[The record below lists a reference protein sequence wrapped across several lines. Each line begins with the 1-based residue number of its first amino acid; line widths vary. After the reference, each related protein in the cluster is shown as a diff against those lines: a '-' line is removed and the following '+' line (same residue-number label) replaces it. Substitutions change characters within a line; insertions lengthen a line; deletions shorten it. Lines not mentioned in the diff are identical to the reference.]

1 MHYLRLVCNPPSLAL
16 CPSHPLYQS
25 IKREY
30 QSIDDINLSGKLVAL
45 KQLIL
50 DCGVGVGVV
59 NENGNEDEH
68 EDQETAVDD
77 DDNYN
82 DDGDGDDG
90 ILVLK
95 HPSVKYSWLLGYK
108 DGQVVESYKDK
119 PATSNRFVKE
129 NELLFMHLDTQD
141 EGVYYCNASNIHGW
155 TISNNASV
163 RIAFLNK
170 DIIGPEPKIA
180 SVGETV
186 LMECKPP
193 KGIPKP
199 SVIWKFNGNVIE
211 VNKRIKILDNGNLR
225 IDKAT
230 RKDSGRYNCVAKNFA
245 DERDSSSAMLTVRQK
260 PQFKIAP
267 SNIEVKVN
275 EAAVFPCVAEG
286 DPKPTIVWRRDNQ
299 KKIPSSRAILL
310 DNKGMQISK
319 VQLSDMGNYICH
331 ASNSA
336 GHLEAYARLSVV
348 STPGFLETPE
358 NQKVRVG
365 DTAKFNCRVTGSPQ
379 PTIIWGHNGD
389 HFIADEENSRR
400 GERIQISKDGTL
412 IISPVKISDSGKYEC
427 KASSYTGKIQSSAY
441 LNVIDSQKFVPPVI
455 EVGPQNQT
463 LRSGLTATFNC
474 QPKQPDE
481 LVTVNWLKNGQ
492 QLNSISDPRIIQLTT
507 GTMKINLLRMSD
519 AGNYTCKVIQN
530 EAFTMWSVSLKMIDK
545 NGFESAILQTTD
557 DARMLPSSPTNF
569 EVIERG
575 DSWITFKWES
585 PPHEESNIIHYLIEY
600 SPYESR
606 QGWYMQSI
614 LHSSPGKIVNLHPE
628 TGYRFLIRSVNDI
641 GIGNP
646 NVIPFVVFT
655 SKKQHYSQLNY
666 SQLKT
671 KVENVY
677 CENLKMKSVSTDQ
690 ITIVWHVAG
699 PPAALKLLSG
709 FIAKYKRVPLS
720 RCLSNN
726 KGTYMEHCSL
736 SESLLSQIELDTN
749 NPKSIFNE
757 EGSEEMKLVPMTD
770 RNDQMVAYTI
780 IPKLEPFVCYEVYV
794 QPYLDHPKYGKLTG
808 TVSKSITIL
817 TYDSVPTKSPT
828 DLTARWLS
836 NTSVEISWKPAPKQ
850 YINGILKGYSLHIIG
865 NDTNS
870 TRSIEVSPKSTIVRV
885 QDLILNMPYVVH
897 IAASTCQGEGIRSAG
912 LMLTASSTI
921 ITMSPNLID
930 RRSGLNNGKSIQA
943 SVTKQPWFIS
953 IMVVGGCLWFMI
965 CAFILVVGRS
975 MYLRGLIYKSGY
987 SNGTKL
993 IANTSHQIV
1002 SHMNTNT
1009 NSNASGMYKDS
1020 IILQPL
1026 IGTSNSVSP
1035 NEYQTDPGE
1044 AITNST
1050 SIHTTLIPNSS
1061 QRRFQDSISSSN
1073 STCKSSTSQPI
1084 DKQKQRYKL
1093 DKNGPG
1099 IMLNLGHAIPP
1110 PPEFPPPPAP
1120 ISPTA
1125 SNSTYYLQPDIGADD
1140 GTCSYASCPIN
1151 VPISNASTTISPIPG
1166 YLWSAKHNS
1175 LVPVPGYIDYSCVPF
1190 NMMNMT
1196 HHSDTISIASSF
1208 ALPPPHDMLSMT
1220 HLSDDPYLPGSNGA
1234 NSATQLGL
1242 NGYPLDL
1249 SSMVSSHISNGN
1261 GSSSSAILSGNST
1274 RDFNKYESITRSGQ
1288 NDDSTSLLE
1297 EDEEADKS
1305 EIEEEEEEED
1315 DHSNDCNTSDHSNS
1329 LKGWQNSSSIPSKN
1343 FIQMTP
1349 SYFSQSNY
1357 TDEDAT
1363 YDICA
1368 EDQHVQ
1374 EQRCGIVCNNQ
1385 HNYYPPNNPKDF
1397 FPPPPN
1403 GSYYENQLNH
1413 CYDNPPT
1420 GQLTS
1425 TNINP
1430 FRNCGYLGETPIV

>member
-1 MHYLRLVCNPPSLAL
+1 MTFNACNFILCVIVLANLNYCESQKPIISEHPASTHGLSLQRVSLRCSA
-16 CPSHPLYQS
+16 
-25 IKREY
+25 K
-30 QSIDDINLSGKLVAL
+30 
-45 KQLIL
+45 
-50 DCGVGVGVV
+50 
-59 NENGNEDEH
+59 
-68 EDQETAVDD
+68 
-77 DDNYN
+77 
-82 DDGDGDDG
+82 GDPMPN
-90 ILVLK
+90 II
-95 HPSVKYSWLLGYK
+95 WYK
-108 DGQVVESYKDK
+108 DGQVVESYRDK
-119 PATSNRFVKE
+119 PATSNRLVKD

-163 RIAFLNK
+163 LIAFLNK
-170 DIIGPEPKIA
+170 DIIGPESKTA

-193 KGIPKP
+193 KGVPKP
-199 SVIWKFNGNVIE
+199 TVIWKFNGNAIE

-230 RKDSGRYNCVAKNFA
+230 RKDSGRYNCLAKNFA
-245 DERDSSSAMLTVRQK
+245 DERDSTSALLTVRQK

-275 EAAVFPCVAEG
+275 EAAVFPCVADG

-299 KKIPSSRAILL
+299 KKIPSSRATLI

-319 VQLSDMGNYICH
+319 VQLTDMGNYICH

-336 GHLEAYARLSVV
+336 GHLEAYAKLSVV
-348 STPGFLETPE
+348 STPGFIETPD

-365 DTAKFNCRVTGSPQ
+365 DTAIFNCRVTGSPQ
-379 PTIIWGHNGD
+379 PTIIWSHNGD

-400 GERIQISKDGTL
+400 SERIQVDKLGSLTIN
-412 IISPVKISDSGKYEC
+412 PVKISDSGKYEC
-427 KASSYTGKIQSSAY
+427 KASSYIGKIQSSAS
-441 LNVIDSQKFVPPVI
+441 LHVIDAQKYVPPVI

-463 LRSGLTATFNC
+463 LRIGLTATFNC
-474 QPKQPDE
+474 QPKQQDD
-481 LVTVNWLKNGQ
+481 VTVHWLKNGH
-492 QLNSISDPRIIQLTT
+492 QLNLVSDPRIITLTT
-507 GTMKINLLRMSD
+507 GKLKINLLRMSD
-519 AGNYTCKVIQN
+519 AGNYTCKIVQN
-530 EAFTMWSVSLKMIDK
+530 EAFTLWSVTLKILDK
-545 NGFESAILQTTD
+545 NDYETAIMQTID
-557 DARMLPSSPTNF
+557 DARMLPSAPTNF

-575 DSWITFKWES
+575 DSWITFKWEN
-585 PPHEESNIIHYLIEY
+585 PPQEETNINHYLIEY

-614 LHSSPGKIVNLHPE
+614 ILSSPGKITNLHPN

-646 NVIPFVVFT
+646 NVISFVVFT
-655 SKKQHYSQLNY
+655 GKKQHFSFLNY
-666 SQLKT
+666 SQLKS
-671 KVENVY
+671 KVENIF
-677 CENLKMKSVSTDQ
+677 CEKLKIKSVSTDQ
-690 ITIVWHVAG
+690 FTIVWHVTG
-699 PPAALKLLSG
+699 PTAALKLLSG

-720 RCLSNN
+720 RCLSNI
-726 KGTYMEHCSL
+726 KRTFMEHCSL
-736 SESLLSQIELDTN
+736 RENLLSQIESDTN

-757 EGSEEMKLVPMTD
+757 EGLEQMKIIPMTD
-770 RNDQMVAYTI
+770 RSDQMVAYAI
-780 IPKLEPFVCYEVYV
+780 ISKLEPFVCYDVYV
-794 QPYLDHPKYGKLTG
+794 QPYLDNNKFGKLTG
-808 TVSKSITIL
+808 TVSKAITIL

-836 NTSVEISWKPAPKQ
+836 NTSVEISWKPAPMRH
-850 YINGILKGYSLHIIG
+850 INGILKGYSLHIIG

-870 TRSIEVSPKSTIVRV
+870 TRSIEVSPKSTVVRV
-885 QDLILNMPYVVH
+885 QDLLINMPYIVH
-897 IAASTCQGEGIRSAG
+897 IAASTCQGEGICSAG
-912 LMLTASSTI
+912 LMLTASSSL
-921 ITMSPNLID
+921 ITMSPNYLE
-930 RRSGLNNGKSIQA
+930 RRLGQNFAKPIIA

-965 CAFILVVGRS
+965 CAFILVVCRS

-993 IANTSHQIV
+993 ISNSNSQLPVGSSNGRLTSHQIV

-1009 NSNASGMYKDS
+1009 NSNVNGMYKDS

-1026 IGTSNSVSP
+1026 IGTANSVSA

-1044 AITNST
+1044 VATNST
-1050 SIHTTLIPNSS
+1050 SIHTSLIPNNS

-1073 STCKSSTSQPI
+1073 STCKSSNSQPI
-1084 DKQKQRYKL
+1084 DKQKQRHKL

-1151 VPISNASTTISPIPG
+1151 VPIGNASTTISPIPG

-1175 LVPVPGYIDYSCVPF
+1175 LVPVPGYIDYSCIPF
-1190 NMMNMT
+1190 NMVSMGRQ
-1196 HHSDTISIASSF
+1196 SDTISIASSF

-1220 HLSDDPYLPGSNGA
+1220 HLSDDPYLLGA
-1234 NSATQLGL
+1234 NSTTQMGI
-1242 NGYPLDL
+1242 NGYPVDG

-1261 GSSSSAILSGNST
+1261 ASNSSAILSGTST
-1274 RDFNKYESITRSGQ
+1274 RDYNKYESITRSGQ

-1305 EIEEEEEEED
+1305 EMEED
-1315 DHSNDCNTSDHSNS
+1315 DHSNDCNTSVHSNS
-1329 LKGWQNSSSIPSKN
+1329 IKGWQNSSSIPAKN
-1343 FIQMTP
+1343 YMQVTP

-1368 EDQHVQ
+1368 EDQQHVQ
-1374 EQRCGIVCNNQ
+1374 EQRCGLMCNNQ
-1385 HNYYPPNNPKDF
+1385 HNYYPQNNPNDF
-1397 FPPPPN
+1397 LPPPPN
-1403 GSYYENQLNH
+1403 GNYYESQLSH

-1420 GQLTS
+1420 GQLNS
-1425 TNINP
+1425 TNINS